1 MNNQE
6 KLFLTKE
13 ANRLI
18 TNMIAGLQ
26 PGAKKYQNLAR
37 GVLERS
43 EGVNPGALLGGGPHD
58 NLRALQNLAIG
69 IKSVPP
75 TAKGAM
81 PRFAGQSYDKFRN
94 IIETYMNGM
103 PKNRSFGNFAQGV

>member
-13 ANRLI
+13 ANRFI

-37 GVLERS
+37 GVVERA
-43 EGVNPGALLGGGPHD
+43 EGVKPGDFLGASGGHNMD
-58 NLRALQNLAIG
+58 ALQNLAIG
-69 IKSVPP
+69 VKSVPP
-75 TAKGAM
+75 TARGAM
-81 PRFAGQSYDKFRN
+81 PTYAGNSYNKFKS
-94 IIETYMNGM
+94 IIENYMNNM
-103 PKNRSFGNFAQGV
+103 PKNRSFGNAAQVV

>member
-18 TNMIAGLQ
+18 TRMIAGLQ

-37 GVLERS
+37 GVVERA
-43 EGVNPGALLGGGPHD
+43 EGVKPGDFLGASGGHNMD
-58 NLRALQNLAIG
+58 ALQNLAIG

-75 TAKGAM
+75 GRGGSMTAY
-81 PRFAGQSYDKFRN
+81 AGKSYDRFRD
-94 IIETYMNGM
+94 IIENYMNNM
-103 PKNRSFGNFAQGV
+103 PKNRSFGNAAQAV

>member
-58 NLRALQNLAIG
+58 NLQALQNLAIG
-69 IKSVPP
+69 VKSVPP
-75 TAKGAM
+75 TARGAM
-81 PRFAGQSYDKFRN
+81 PTYAGNSYNKFKS
-94 IIETYMNGM
+94 IIENYMNNM
-103 PKNRSFGNFAQGV
+103 PKNRSFGNAAQVA